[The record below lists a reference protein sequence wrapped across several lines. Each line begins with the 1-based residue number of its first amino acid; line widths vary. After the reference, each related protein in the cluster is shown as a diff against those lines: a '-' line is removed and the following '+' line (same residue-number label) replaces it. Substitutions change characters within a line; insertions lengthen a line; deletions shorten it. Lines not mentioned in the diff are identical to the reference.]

1 MSLATSFEITVH
13 SSDIN
18 YNSDIVPVKLMFNNI
33 AMRHPLTEDNAEIE
47 TRRAKNQAL
56 TRIHLNSAMRRDR
69 DTSEYVKRNLDV
81 LESNEE
87 IDALIETAMAE
98 HVQKL
103 QKMRALII

>member
-13 SSDIN
+13 SSDIHD
-18 YNSDIVPVKLMFNNI
+18 SSAVVPVKLMFNNI

-47 TRRAKNQAL
+47 TRREKRKAL
-56 TRIHLNSAMRRDR
+56 TRIHLNSAMRRDSS
-69 DTSEYVKRNLDV
+69 TSEYAKRNFDV

-87 IDALIETAMAE
+87 IDVLIETAMAA
-98 HVQKL
+98 HIQKL

>member
-13 SSDIN
+13 SSDIHV
-18 YNSDIVPVKLMFNNI
+18 SSAVVPVKLMFNNI
-33 AMRHPLTEDNAEIE
+33 AMRHPLTEDNAELE
-47 TRRAKNQAL
+47 TLREKRQAL
-56 TRIHLNSAMRRDR
+56 TRIHLNSAMRRDCCA
-69 DTSEYVKRNLDV
+69 SESAKHSFDV

-87 IDALIETAMAE
+87 IDVLIEKAMAA